1 MSKDSHLE
9 PNTDLQDLKLLISR
23 IWVSFESKHEPV
35 KSPILNVSFTKFTP
49 NPTQKTQ
56 FGWTQTSIRDFWK
69 FLQIFENFKKL
80 GIRFEFSLG
89 LAKKTILSSKI
100 PNECS
105 KAKNSYHRPENV
117 FLDFYKSPF
126 PAWNIVLFTSPT
138 TSSVFLAWLK
148 SFFRLTIRPCWK
160 NRTGRRWCE

>member
-9 PNTDLQDLKLLISR
+9 PNTDLQDLKLFISR

-49 NPTQKTQ
+49 NPTHKTPIWRNSDLLSR
-56 FGWTQTSIRDFWK
+56 FMEIFSNFWK
-69 FLQIFENFKKL
+69 FQKISESDLSSVWVWQ
-80 GIRFEFSLG
+80 
-89 LAKKTILSSKI
+89 KTILSSKI

-126 PAWNIVLFTSPT
+126 PAGNTVLFTSPT
-138 TSSVFLAWLK
+138 TRSVFLAQ
-148 SFFRLTIRPCWK
+148 SVMFFRLTIRPS
-160 NRTGRRWCE
+160 